1 MDHQDHVRLLE
12 KGIPKAGGVWADF
25 GSGQGAFT
33 LALAE
38 VLGPA
43 GQIISID
50 KDRGALRQQGRSM
63 ATHFPDVSVRYME
76 ADFKKPIELPP
87 LDGLVVANALHYL
100 REKNKTIQLLM
111 SYLRPSGRF
120 LVVEYNTDRGNVWVP
135 HPFSYPTWLELARRY
150 GLTDTAIL
158 ATVPSSFLGEIYS
171 AVSRAPAAR
180 P

>member
-12 KGIPKAGGVWADF
+12 KGIPKTGGVWADF
-25 GSGQGAFT
+25 GSGRGAFT
-33 LALAE
+33 LALAD

-50 KDRGALRQQGRSM
+50 KDRDALRQQGRSL
-63 ATHFPDVSVRYME
+63 ATHFPGVSARYME

-87 LDGLVVANALHYL
+87 LDGLIAANALHYL

-111 SYLRPSGRF
+111 SYLKPSGRF
-120 LVVEYNTDRGNVWVP
+120 LIVEYNTDRGNVWVP
-135 HPFSYPTWLELARRY
+135 HPFSYATWQALAQDN
-150 GLTDTAIL
+150 GLTGTEL
-158 ATVPSSFLGEIYS
+158 MATVPSRFLGEIYS
-171 AVSRAPAAR
+171 AVSLVPAVR